1 MSRKSI
7 QRRKRSSSSSSPN
20 TEYKNGWKI
29 KKIPITNEIVTPEHH
44 DNDEEISN
52 KFFITEIESKKC
64 LKFNFHPISEID
76 LSNLQQSFLGSKPFI
91 SSNLSKFQITEQPF
105 KVVQIRDFLTRP
117 NDLQTVIDQI
127 SKKDL
132 NILSNDLYSLRQSKD
147 LKNYP
152 EFKSLVRFFETKV
165 RTLIMK
171 ITKFDLTPEVA
182 LTYSEYKHNDYLL
195 CHDDRLG
202 RRKIAFVLY
211 NLDSDWSHN
220 DGGLLELFY
229 TDQVSG
235 QPTPVF
241 DSLLPKN
248 NMLIFFEVSKI
259 SFHQVS
265 EILRHNSSRRSINGW
280 FFTKDE
286 CGEPKSKLIYPFIET
301 LPQTDLLLEENLQAY
316 FSDWINPDYLQSKT
330 QHYVR
335 QIFAKKSEVRLKNF
349 LRLDKVLALDKSFNT
364 EQTANLWTQDY
375 RPLFWRLDYIPP
387 TKFNDLPETLKE
399 FYLLINSN
407 SFLNLIFQLTGVEF
421 KKRSKSASR
430 SKSKY
435 SMNAFETNHSIRGKI
450 LRWQQ
455 GYYSLCNSLNPE
467 WNERAIDIDF
477 FFNVPLVSKKKF
489 GDQEIIQISDDD
501 DDDGEA
507 ANGEVNQNCMKKTNG
522 VCKEPKDSRRMKNE
536 KKDDQNNRNE
546 SKPKQS
552 RKMIKSNR
560 FESDE
565 NIFVDD
571 CDEKHYQSN
580 IKLLDRDHGGVTS
593 YIANDSEIDCQ
604 ILDIHPANGF
614 MMIVF
619 RNGDCQRFVKYIDS
633 DNQRIPFNQISVCF
647 SDIESTSSS

>member
-1 MSRKSI
+1 MKSSRF
-7 QRRKRSSSSSSPN
+7 N
-20 TEYKNGWKI
+20 F
-29 KKIPITNEIVTPEHH
+29 
-44 DNDEEISN
+44 DFDF
-52 KFFITEIESKKC
+52 FFI
-64 LKFNFHPISEID
+64 
-76 LSNLQQSFLGSKPFI
+76 
-91 SSNLSKFQITEQPF
+91 
-105 KVVQIRDFLTRP
+105 
-117 NDLQTVIDQI
+117 
-127 SKKDL
+127 
-132 NILSNDLYSLRQSKD
+132 
-147 LKNYP
+147 
-152 EFKSLVRFFETKV
+152 
-165 RTLIMK
+165 
-171 ITKFDLTPEVA
+171 
-182 LTYSEYKHNDYLL
+182 DYLL

-229 TDQVSG
+229 TDQGIFQSIPFDNSEVFVNSLVSG

-265 EILRHNSSRRSINGW
+265 EVLRHNSSRRSINGW

-286 CGEPKSKLIYPFIET
+286 CGQPKSKLIYPFIET

-421 KKRSKSASR
+421 KKRSKSAPR

-501 DDDGEA
+501 VEDGDGDA